1 MSLALAL
8 SAVLLASLLLQARL
22 PGARLL
28 VVLLGAALS
37 ITIATLGGLGSASSM
52 LADVPWDVLVILVAL
67 GLMSE
72 LFVEARLF
80 SVLAVR
86 AATASRATALGI
98 ALVFGSA
105 MYLTS
110 ALMNNLTA
118 LVLVLPVVLVLFR
131 VIGVTRRQAAWTM
144 GFLLVACNLGGAATP
159 IGDFPA
165 ILLLGRGSMSFGDYL
180 RHALPA
186 TFVGLVVFGALAC
199 AVVRRSAVHQDAI
212 SASISLALIR
222 ALYRGAALER
232 RLFIPLSVTFCAMLL
247 TWSFA
252 PRDWGLGAEHVA
264 WLGVGVALALRPKL
278 GERLLRTRVDVES
291 VLFLL
296 GLFVMVVAVRRTGVF
311 SEAASLLVSL
321 PIPAEAQLVV
331 FLVVSGLL
339 TGVFSA
345 GPSMAALLEVA
356 QVLATRLPGQ
366 IVYVGLALSVCA
378 GSSLFLTAATAGPLA
393 QSLTERAGIVD
404 ERGAPLRFGFA
415 DYLPVGLV
423 GYAVIQ
429 LLAVG
434 YALWGLASS

>member
-252 PRDWGLGAEHVA
+252 PRDWEIGRAHV
-264 WLGVGVALALRPKL
+264 
-278 GERLLRTRVDVES
+278 
-291 VLFLL
+291 
-296 GLFVMVVAVRRTGVF
+296 
-311 SEAASLLVSL
+311 
-321 PIPAEAQLVV
+321 
-331 FLVVSGLL
+331 
-339 TGVFSA
+339 
-345 GPSMAALLEVA
+345 
-356 QVLATRLPGQ
+356 
-366 IVYVGLALSVCA
+366 
-378 GSSLFLTAATAGPLA
+378 
-393 QSLTERAGIVD
+393 
-404 ERGAPLRFGFA
+404 
-415 DYLPVGLV
+415 
-423 GYAVIQ
+423 
-429 LLAVG
+429 
-434 YALWGLASS
+434 